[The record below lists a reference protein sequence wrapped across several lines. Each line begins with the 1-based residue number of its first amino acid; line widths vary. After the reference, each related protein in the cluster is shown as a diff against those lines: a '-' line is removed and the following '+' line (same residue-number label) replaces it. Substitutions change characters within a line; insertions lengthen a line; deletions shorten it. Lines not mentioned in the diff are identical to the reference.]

1 MPNTAELFDAENIKS
16 KTKSRQLQQQSERVR
31 AIISRE
37 QQTVEEKI
45 SRLRALR
52 EEARMNDRNNSKASS
67 IK

>member
-16 KTKSRQLQQQSERVR
+16 KTKSRQLQQQSEHVR
-31 AIISRE
+31 TIISRE

-52 EEARMNDRNNSKASS
+52 RGRNSDE
-67 IK
+67 